1 MTCRDT
7 QKAELAGKTKLTAV
21 TMGHGGRRVQCF
33 VMVKHDTRGH
43 AILQPSQVLQVQ
55 DLKYLTVSQVLQVLT
70 RLPTMRRGDTFTT
83 G

>member
-33 VMVKHDTRGH
+33 VMVKHDSRGH

-55 DLKYLTVSQVLQVLT
+55 T